1 MMYIFLNLSNHME
14 SNVNKRTQP
23 GAGLSLRTVMLRS
36 IRSDTKI
43 YYNMWEKCGMAD
55 SHVYGKGSVI
65 L

>member
-1 MMYIFLNLSNHME
+1 ME

-23 GAGLSLRTVMLRS
+23 GARLSLRTVMLRS